1 MSTSPGS
8 EVGTDQ
14 TLLDRVAHWAQQ
26 RPDATA
32 VEFDGRSHTWR
43 DWHERLLTLAGAL
56 SAAGVGDGDT
66 VAFVDKN
73 HLGCLEVTHAAASLG
88 AANAVPNWRLADDEL
103 AYVLADAGPRIVFA
117 GAEFR
122 ATVDRLRGRLPSVEQ
137 VITVG
142 GDDDG
147 FEPFLAAGEPHTPA
161 AVSAD
166 STALLLYSS
175 GTTGRPKGV
184 ELTHRNLHAHSQA
197 VLASLPFVDGD
208 VLLVPMPLF
217 HVGGTSFAL
226 VGIHDGRKSVI
237 AREADAPSLFA
248 GIKAGAN
255 VTFVVPAV
263 IGAVLGAGDQAVA
276 AFSRLRRILYGAA
289 PMPLPLLRQALKAWP
304 DLELAQVYG
313 MTELAGVITVLR
325 PEVHRDPSQV
335 ERMASAGTPIPG
347 VEMRIVDPHGL
358 ADVDPGELG
367 ELWWRSEQRTPGYWR
382 NEEATRETIVDG
394 GWLRSGDI
402 GRVDDGG
409 FVFIEDRL
417 KDMIIT
423 GGENVYSPEVERV
436 LFEHPNVAEVAVIG
450 VPDDRWGETIKAVVV
465 PMPGAETDAQTL
477 IDYCREHLARFKCP
491 TSVDFVDELPRN
503 PTGKILKRTLRQ
515 PYWEIPERT
524 V

>member
-1 MSTSPGS
+1 MSTSETREPRLTG
-8 EVGTDQ
+8 
-14 TLLDRVAHWAQQ
+14 TLLDRVAHWADE
-26 RPDATA
+26 RPDAMA
-32 VEFDGRSHTWR
+32 MEFAGQRYTWAE
-43 DWHERLLTLAGAL
+43 WHERLLRLVGAL
-56 SAAGVGDGDT
+56 TEAGIGEGDT

-73 HLGCLEVTHAAASLG
+73 HLGCLEVTHASSALG

-103 AYVLADAGPRIVFA
+103 VYVLGDAGATIVFA

-122 ATVDRLRGRLPSVEQ
+122 DTIDRIRDRLPTVER

-147 FEPFLAAGEPHTPA
+147 YEAFLTSAAPHTPPE
-161 AVSAD
+161 VSPD
-166 STALLLYSS
+166 QTALLLFSS

-184 ELTHRNLHAHSQA
+184 KLTHRNLAAHSEA
-197 VLASLPFVDGD
+197 VIATLPFTDGD

-226 VGIHDGRKSVI
+226 VGIHDGRPCVI

-248 GIKAGAN
+248 GIQAGAN

-263 IGAVLGAGDQAVA
+263 IGAVANAGEQAIA

-289 PMPLPLLRQALKAWP
+289 PMPLPLLRTALAAWP
-304 DLELAQVYG
+304 ETEFAQVYG
-313 MTELAGVITVLR
+313 MTELAGVITCLL
-325 PEVHRDPSQV
+325 PEVHRDPTQI
-335 ERMASAGTPIPG
+335 ERMGSAGTPIPG
-347 VEMRIVDPHGL
+347 VEMRVVEPHDL
-358 ADVDPGELG
+358 SDVAPGELG
-367 ELWWRSEQRTPGYWR
+367 ELWWRSTQTTPGYWR
-382 NEEATRETIVDG
+382 NEEATAETIVEG

-436 LFEHPNVAEVAVIG
+436 LIEHPDVAEVAVIG
-450 VPDDRWGETIKAVVV
+450 VPSERWGETIKAVVV
-465 PMPGAETDAQTL
+465 PLPDREIDEQAL
-477 IDYCREHLARFKCP
+477 IDYTREHLARFKCP
-491 TSVDFVDELPRN
+491 TSVDIVDELPRN

-515 PYWEIPERT
+515 PYWEDR
-524 V
+524 